1 MNNLTQRQLEIL
13 EFIQDFFRK
22 ERVAPTCREIAGH
35 FGFKSPKAVTDHL
48 CALEKKGYIRRYRG
62 RSRGIEVLAIA
73 GPTCPE
79 TISVPIMGDIPAG
92 TPEHK
97 TEYRQGSLAV
107 DSTIIEGIS
116 NHRLFALQVKG
127 DSMEGRGIHEGDWV
141 IVDADAAPRKNDVV
155 VALIDGENTLKT
167 LAQKKDN
174 YYLKAENPSCP
185 DWTPYEELQIQGV
198 AKAIIRR
205 LA

>member
-1 MNNLTQRQLEIL
+1 M
-13 EFIQDFFRK
+13 
-22 ERVAPTCREIAGH
+22 
-35 FGFKSPKAVTDHL
+35 TDHL

-62 RSRGIEVLAIA
+62 RSRGIEVLSIT

-79 TISVPIMGDIPAG
+79 TISVPIMGNIPAG
-92 TPEHK
+92 SPEPK
-97 TEYRQGSLAV
+97 TEDRQGSLAI

-155 VALIDGENTLKT
+155 VALTDGENTLKT
-167 LAQKKDN
+167 LAQKKNN
-174 YYLKAENPSCP
+174 YYLKAENPSYS
-185 DWTPYEELQIQGV
+185 DWTPYEELLIQGV